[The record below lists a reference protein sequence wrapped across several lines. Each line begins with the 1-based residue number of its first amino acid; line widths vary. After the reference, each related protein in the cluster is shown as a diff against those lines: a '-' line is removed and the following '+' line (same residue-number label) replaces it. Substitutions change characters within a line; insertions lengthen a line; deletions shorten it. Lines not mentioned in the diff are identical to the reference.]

1 MPNPLSP
8 HEKQRASMILRRLRK
23 TYPDAQ
29 CALHHANAFQL
40 LVATIL
46 SAQCTD
52 EKVNE
57 VTPELFQRYP
67 TPQALAEAKREEVE
81 TLVHAT
87 GFYRNKAKSIQ
98 GAARMLVEEFGGEV
112 PRGME
117 ELLRLPGVAR
127 KTANVVRGV
136 AYGLANGVV
145 VDTHVR
151 RLSQRLGLTA
161 QEDPERIEQDLM
173 QIIPKSRWI
182 DFSHQLIWHG
192 RRICFARKP
201 NCPECPLLDLCPAGR
216 SGRFA

>member
-1 MPNPLSP
+1 
-8 HEKQRASMILRRLRK
+8 MILRRLRK